1 LDNQLDV
8 VRRYHVRT
16 KHHFHAYARGPGYL
30 NWDTQPDPFRRY
42 VGARVL
48 PLDREPPGELPFYE
62 SAFLRGGVAPEPLNR
77 ASVSRLFFDSLA
89 LSAWKEAGGTRWA
102 LRVNPSSG
110 NLHPTEGYLIAGPVP
125 GLSEEPAVYHYAP
138 GEHALEL
145 RASLPEVAW
154 RRLASGFPDGT
165 CFVGSTSILWREAW
179 KYGERAYRYCQHDV
193 GHAIAAVAVAAAGL
207 GWEARLLEEPGTAQL
222 AALFGIDQDGVAERE
237 HADCL
242 LALYPA
248 QQDRVPGTAGTAF
261 LPGPEILKWHGTPN
275 RLSSSHVDWGL
286 EPVAE
291 AARKPPTV
299 APESWGSPFP
309 RLEVEPSP
317 VSLRRIIRQRRSAVA
332 MDGRTGIT
340 REAFYQV
347 LRKLLP
353 GPDQVPFTTLPWKPR
368 VHLVFFVHRVGDLL
382 PGLYVLARDPDQVE
396 PLRAALSSEFDWA
409 TPEGCPAGMP
419 FFRLV
424 MGDARRVAAQ
434 VSCGQD
440 IAADGCFAVAMLAE
454 FEPALQEYGA
464 WFYPRLFW
472 ECGVIGQML
481 YLEAESLGV
490 RGTGIGC
497 YFDDPVH
504 ELLGLR
510 DTRYQDLY
518 HFTVGGPVDDPR
530 LSTLPAYPD

>member
-1 LDNQLDV
+1 
-8 VRRYHVRT
+8 
-16 KHHFHAYARGPGYL
+16 
-30 NWDTQPDPFRRY
+30 
-42 VGARVL
+42 
-48 PLDREPPGELPFYE
+48 
-62 SAFLRGGVAPEPLNR
+62 
-77 ASVSRLFFDSLA
+77 
-89 LSAWKEAGGTRWA
+89 
-102 LRVNPSSG
+102 
-110 NLHPTEGYLIAGPVP
+110 
-125 GLSEEPAVYHYAP
+125 
-138 GEHALEL
+138 
-145 RASLPEVAW
+145 
-154 RRLASGFPDGT
+154 
-165 CFVGSTSILWREAW
+165 
-179 KYGERAYRYCQHDV
+179 
-193 GHAIAAVAVAAAGL
+193 
-207 GWEARLLEEPGTAQL
+207 
-222 AALFGIDQDGVAERE
+222 
-237 HADCL
+237 
-242 LALYPA
+242 
-248 QQDRVPGTAGTAF
+248 
-261 LPGPEILKWHGTPN
+261 
-275 RLSSSHVDWGL
+275 
-286 EPVAE
+286 
-291 AARKPPTV
+291 
-299 APESWGSPFP
+299 
-309 RLEVEPSP
+309 
-317 VSLRRIIRQRRSAVA
+317 

-454 FEPALQEYGA
+454 FEPALQKYGA

-518 HFTVGGPVDDPR
+518 HFTVGGAVDDPR
-530 LSTLPAYPD
+530 LTTLPAYPD